1 MDGEELNT
9 DLSPDLRGLS
19 ILVVEDE
26 PMIAIDT
33 ACMIVRAGGTVVG
46 PAHSLDEAFETIANA
61 RIDGALLD
69 INLRN
74 QKVFSLA
81 ERLAERD
88 VPILFMTG
96 EIWPVIPE
104 RFAGCAR
111 VGKPTSEA
119 KIVAALS
126 QAVSGSRAAA

>member
-1 MDGEELNT
+1 MDGGDLN
-9 DLSPDLRGLS
+9 LDLRGLS

-33 ACMIVRAGGTVVG
+33 ACMIVRAGATVVG
-46 PAHSLDEAFETIANA
+46 PAYSLDEAFETIANA

-74 QKVFSLA
+74 QKLFSLA
-81 ERLAERD
+81 DTLAERD
-88 VPILFMTG
+88 VRILFMTG

-111 VGKPTSEA
+111 VGKPASEA
-119 KIVAALS
+119 KIVAALR
-126 QAVSGSRAAA
+126 QALSGTRAAA

>member
-1 MDGEELNT
+1 MDDGDLRT
-9 DLSPDLRGLS
+9 DLSGFS

-46 PAHSLDEAFETIANA
+46 PVHSLDEAFETVANT
-61 RIDGALLD
+61 RIDAALLD

-74 QKVFSLA
+74 RKVFSLA

-119 KIVAALS
+119 KIVSALR
-126 QAVSGSRAAA
+126 QVLSGSRAAA